1 MAGSLAM
8 HPESKSRN
16 QMLHHH
22 CISQDLLIKAH
33 SPPFCHLVLFNIL
46 TYSADRPTMPSPIL
60 SFSLVHCQLMP
71 MTVYR
76 SNLISV
82 QSNVPT
88 TQGGAVSAPAGHQP
102 LHCAL
107 PSCISPNLRHVC
119 NEAPACS
126 LGYVML
132 KGKRITIAL
141 KIIHHCLFKVSEVP
155 GIRLNTFET

>member
-8 HPESKSRN
+8 LRESKSRN

-88 TQGGAVSAPAGHQP
+88 TQGDAVSAPAGHQP
-102 LHCAL
+102 LL
-107 PSCISPNLRHVC
+107 PPLSYLCLPFSSTAWLEVHTSIWGLTPPHTLHLSAQLNWFLADVPYGFC
-119 NEAPACS
+119 
-126 LGYVML
+126 LG
-132 KGKRITIAL
+132 
-141 KIIHHCLFKVSEVP
+141 
-155 GIRLNTFET
+155 